1 MNCPKTQP
9 ESHGPANLKKFSFRF
24 YFIFFTPTS
33 ERNLLRVGFTKSVV
47 VTLTVEEKVMSMMV
61 SLSWFSY
68 KNFASVWVVLQGRG
82 QSDTELPSTKSYTA
96 S

>member
-9 ESHGPANLKKFSFRF
+9 ESHGPANLKKFC
-24 YFIFFTPTS
+24 FIFFTPTS

-47 VTLTVEEKVMSMMV
+47 VTLTVEEKVMSMLV

-68 KNFASVWVVLQGRG
+68 KNFASV
-82 QSDTELPSTKSYTA
+82 
-96 S
+96 